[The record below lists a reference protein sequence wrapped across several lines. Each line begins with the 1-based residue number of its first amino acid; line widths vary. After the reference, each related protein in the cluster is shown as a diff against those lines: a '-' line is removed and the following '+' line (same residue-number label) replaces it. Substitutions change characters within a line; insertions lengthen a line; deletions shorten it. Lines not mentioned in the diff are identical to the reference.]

1 MINKLKS
8 KVFFILMFSISFI
21 VLGTILIFAYLN
33 YNNTINAATS
43 TLESFN
49 DFSKMQGID
58 REPKI
63 DESTDASSSNQEIK
77 EQNAYYF
84 MIDNGRIIDDGGRK
98 NKEVESYA
106 LLAYSKNKE
115 SGIIDNYVYKTKQM
129 KDTRVMIAIIE
140 NNSISARIKLIYII
154 SAIGS
159 ILAILV
165 TYIISKKL
173 TNMIVQPVAET
184 MEKQKQFISDASHE
198 LKTPLAVIEANVEVL
213 ESNVGESKWMTYIKS
228 EINSM
233 DKLINNL
240 LFLAKAE
247 NTNND
252 VKKEKFNLSEE
263 INMVGAMFESM
274 AYEKKVKIK
283 SKVAENIEFIGNKE
297 DIKHVVSV
305 LIDNAIMH
313 TKEDGEVILE
323 LEKEK
328 GNIVIQVKNQGDPI
342 PEEEREKIF
351 ERFYRIDKS
360 RNRKEKR
367 YGLGLAI
374 AKSIVNQYK
383 GKIDVN
389 CRDGYTTFKVIF

>member
-63 DESTDASSSNQEIK
+63 DESTDVSSSNQEIK
-77 EQNAYYF
+77 EPNAYYF

-98 NKEVESYA
+98 NKEIESYA
-106 LLAYSKNKE
+106 LSAYSKNKE

-283 SKVAENIEFIGNKE
+283 SKVAENIDFIGNKE

>member
-58 REPKI
+58 REPKV
-63 DESTDASSSNQEIK
+63 DESTDVSGNQEIK
-77 EQNAYYF
+77 EPNAYYF

-106 LLAYSKNKE
+106 LSAYSKNKE

-247 NTNND
+247 NTNNN

-283 SKVAENIEFIGNKE
+283 SKVAENIDFIGNKE

-313 TKEDGEVILE
+313 TKEDGEVIIE

-342 PEEEREKIF
+342 PEDEREKIF

-389 CRDGYTTFKVIF
+389 CKDGYTTFKVIF

>member
-58 REPKI
+58 REPKV
-63 DESTDASSSNQEIK
+63 DESTDVSGNQEIK
-77 EQNAYYF
+77 EPNAYYF

-106 LLAYSKNKE
+106 LSAYSKNKE

-213 ESNVGESKWMTYIKS
+213 ESNVGESKWMIYIKS

-247 NTNND
+247 NTNNN

-283 SKVAENIEFIGNKE
+283 S
-297 DIKHVVSV
+297 
-305 LIDNAIMH
+305 
-313 TKEDGEVILE
+313 
-323 LEKEK
+323 
-328 GNIVIQVKNQGDPI
+328 
-342 PEEEREKIF
+342 
-351 ERFYRIDKS
+351 
-360 RNRKEKR
+360 
-367 YGLGLAI
+367 
-374 AKSIVNQYK
+374 
-383 GKIDVN
+383 
-389 CRDGYTTFKVIF
+389 

>member
-58 REPKI
+58 REPKV
-63 DESTDASSSNQEIK
+63 DESTDVSGNQEIK
-77 EQNAYYF
+77 EPNAYYF

-106 LLAYSKNKE
+106 LSAYSKNKE

-213 ESNVGESKWMTYIKS
+213 ESNVGESKWMIYIKS

-247 NTNND
+247 NTNNN

-283 SKVAENIEFIGNKE
+283 SKVAENIDFIGNKE

-313 TKEDGEVILE
+313 TKEDGEVIIE

-342 PEEEREKIF
+342 PEDEREKIF

-389 CRDGYTTFKVIF
+389 CKDGYTTFKVIF